1 MRDTASASIGSAVKD
16 PTTLERCRE
25 LQEQNLRT
33 INQISVRV
41 VQMLERLN
49 GGGPDCS
56 KGEQLS
62 PSGMLNEHQ
71 YSLELEAQ
79 RLGELE
85 ADLAALSRLL

>member
-1 MRDTASASIGSAVKD
+1 MRDMANASIGSVVKD

-41 VQMLERLN
+41 VQMLDRLN
-49 GGGPDCS
+49 GAIPEC
-56 KGEQLS
+56 GEGERL
-62 PSGMLNEHQ
+62 PPPGMLNEHQ

-85 ADLAALSRLL
+85 ADLAALSCLL

>member
-1 MRDTASASIGSAVKD
+1 MRDTANASIGCAVKD

-25 LQEQNLRT
+25 LQEQNLRA
-33 INQISVRV
+33 INQISGRV

-49 GGGPDCS
+49 GGSPERS
-56 KGEQLS
+56 EAESLS
-62 PSGMLNEHQ
+62 PTGVLNEHQ
-71 YSLELEAQ
+71 RCLELESQ